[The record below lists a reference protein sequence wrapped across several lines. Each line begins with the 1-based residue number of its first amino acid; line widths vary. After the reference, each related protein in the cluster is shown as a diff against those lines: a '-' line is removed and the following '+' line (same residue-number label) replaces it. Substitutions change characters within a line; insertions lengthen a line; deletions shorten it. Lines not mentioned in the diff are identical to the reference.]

1 MYLESDEIITAQ
13 NGGVYLPN
21 GDETEQTPLFLG
33 RRFAYQGDMDDIF
46 NSGGSGYT
54 LNKAALKY
62 LVVRGFPTTMPH
74 AHTFSEDTMVARVLK
89 KQGIFPY
96 DTKDD
101 AGGERYMPFMVS
113 LRCSCFC
120 AGFAF
125 SSCPPKCVCC
135 IWLCQPFGGT
145 RRWSHQSFSF
155 VFFLSLLSL
164 VCPPPPSLV
173 HSPGIIWDMS
183 CPTIPA
189 RTGMLGIRSISRWVL
204 ITLPNRVWPSTMP
217 KIT

>member
-1 MYLESDEIITAQ
+1 MGLSILNGNGLILILQSYVYDNYYDQYDWFHIGGDDLYILVENLKMYLESDEILTAQ

-135 IWLCQPFGGT
+135 I
-145 RRWSHQSFSF
+145 
-155 VFFLSLLSL
+155 
-164 VCPPPPSLV
+164 
-173 HSPGIIWDMS
+173 
-183 CPTIPA
+183 
-189 RTGMLGIRSISRWVL
+189 
-204 ITLPNRVWPSTMP
+204 
-217 KIT
+217 